1 MYSNT
6 AHIYQQ
12 SKLPGMDLFLL
23 DIMLQKLGMSC
34 ITTSGP
40 YVTIAIVH
48 VHP

>member
-23 DIMLQKLGMSC
+23 DIMLVDTFLGVCPFSFGHC
-34 ITTSGP
+34 VVCPLIDGF
-40 YVTIAIVH
+40 
-48 VHP
+48 